1 MEGYRRLTPIDR
13 YQIEA
18 LKESGLS
25 VRAIAGIVE
34 RSPSS
39 VSRELQRNSTDGLY
53 RARRAQRLT
62 QERRH
67 AVGPPRRIDEQLAR
81 RIKNHLISKQLSP
94 EQIHAHFLHKKI
106 KVSIET
112 IYKFIYDEHRAGGNL
127 YLNLRRHRKHRLTR
141 SAGRNYKKSGLRVN
155 QSWISERP
163 KIVEAREGIG
173 DYERDTLLGKKGS
186 PILLTIVDRVSRFT
200 RIAKIKGVNAQAAH
214 NATVKL
220 LKKLKVHTI
229 TNDNGAEFAFHKKTA
244 EVLKTKIYF
253 NDPYCSWQRGTNE
266 NTNGLIRQYFP
277 KGYDFKSV
285 SNQEI
290 KRIQHILNTRPR
302 KCLGFKTP
310 LEVEKSKSRVLR

>member
-25 VRAIAGIVE
+25 VRGIAGIVE

-39 VSRELQRNSTDGLY
+39 ISRELKRNSTDGPY
-53 RARRAQRLT
+53 RASRAQRLAR
-62 QERRH
+62 ERRQ
-67 AVGPPRRIDEQLAR
+67 AVGPPKRIDAKLAGK
-81 RIKNHLISKQLSP
+81 ITSCLISKQLSP
-94 EQIHAHFLHKKI
+94 EQVRAHLLEKNI

-112 IYKFIYDEHRAGGNL
+112 IYKFIYDEHRGGGNL
-127 YLNLRRHRKHRLTR
+127 YLNLRRHRKYRMTR
-141 SAGRNYKKSGLRVN
+141 KANFNYKKMGFRVN
-155 QSWISERP
+155 QSWIAERP
-163 KIVEAREGIG
+163 KIVEARKRIG

-186 PILLTIVDRVSRFT
+186 PILLTIVDRVSRYT

-214 NATVKL
+214 KATVKL
-220 LKKLKVHTI
+220 LKRSKVHTI
-229 TNDNGAEFAFHKKTA
+229 TNDNGPEFAFHKKTA
-244 EVLKTKIYF
+244 KALKTKIYF

-277 KGYDFKSV
+277 KGHDFRMV
-285 SNQEI
+285 SNTEI
-290 KRIQHILNTRPR
+290 KRIQNILNTRPR

-310 LEVEKSKSRVLR
+310 SEVENSKSRVLR